1 MPNVISTR
9 QWKLDTPIAYGNVN
23 CVIWEANLCIE
34 QIEWS
39 GFAASGNLIIKDQT
53 GKIVWDAL
61 ISATDTIL
69 APVRLS
75 KVGWVNGFV
84 LDTLSGGIVTV
95 FIK

>member
-1 MPNVISTR
+1 MANSLSSR
-9 QWKLDTPIAYGNVN
+9 QWKLDTATSYGSAGAVLWPSNVK
-23 CVIWEANLCIE
+23 VE

-53 GKIVWDAL
+53 GRVVIDWL

-84 LDTLSGGIVTV
+84 LDTLSGGVVSVYID
-95 FIK
+95 